1 MSNELI
7 VPEILLIDK
16 LEEMDNTLAPSVWE
30 ELREK
35 AKHELATIEFQ
46 EKHIS
51 EFVKAKR
58 KMVIQDFVEKA
69 IEKPMLITPEPND
82 EVKKQ
87 LYRLHMYCC
96 QRVINKKEIRLNP
109 LLLPSHALMEMRLAL
124 TAIMISYRLIT
135 PSCPY
140 RWDRSFFE
148 KNIIV
153 DKNQDGDIIMNFKNV
168 DVNSLNNA
176 INDEI
181 VTDWMIYRTY
191 DGAGIKTLMDTK
203 NNLMELPNY
212 ERGGHPAAEF
222 SRFQRKWKEKVN
234 KKEEIRNDAL
244 DLEFR
249 KTLIQS
255 VAQQTATELL
265 SSGISP
271 AELLEKICTSKNLSS
286 LMEQAKP
293 LANNRNATPTLS
305 DHKKD
310 RAGFIRPQTNKA
322 LPKQKD
328 QSEIEDYIDELL
340 DEE

>member
-30 ELREK
+30 DMRQK
-35 AKHELATIEFQ
+35 AKQDILTIEFQ

-58 KMVIQDFVEKA
+58 KMVIQDFVEQA
-69 IEKPMLITPEPND
+69 IEKPMIITPEPND

-87 LYRLHMYCC
+87 LYRLHVYCC

-140 RWDRSFFE
+140 RWDRAFFE
-148 KNIIV
+148 KNIVV
-153 DKNQDGDIIMNFKNV
+153 DKNQDGDIILKFKNV
-168 DVNSLNNA
+168 DVNSINNA

-271 AELLEKICTSKNLSS
+271 TELLEKICTSKNLSS
-286 LMEQAKP
+286 LMEQTKP
-293 LANNRNATPTLS
+293 LTQNNSTNKAIK
-305 DHKKD
+305 DHSKD
-310 RAGFIRPQTNKA
+310 RDGFIRPQTNKA
-322 LPKQKD
+322 LPKQKE
-328 QSEIEDYIDELL
+328 QTEIEDYIDELL

>member
-1 MSNELI
+1 MSNDLI

-30 ELREK
+30 DMREK
-35 AKHELATIEFQ
+35 AKHDLTTIEFQ

-69 IEKPMLITPEPND
+69 IEKPMLIKPEPND

-140 RWDRSFFE
+140 RWDRTFFE

-153 DKNQDGDIIMNFKNV
+153 DKNQDGDIILNFKNI
-168 DVNSLNNA
+168 DVNSINNA

-181 VTDWMIYRTY
+181 ITDWMIYRTY

-271 AELLEKICTSKNLSS
+271 TELLEKICTSKNLTS
-286 LMEQAKP
+286 LMEETKP
-293 LANNRNATPTLS
+293 LANKKSSGKALK
-305 DHKKD
+305 DHSKD
-310 RAGFIRPQTNKA
+310 RVDFIRPQTNKA

>member
-1 MSNELI
+1 MSNDLI

-16 LEEMDNTLAPSVWE
+16 LEEMDHSLAPSVWE
-30 ELREK
+30 DMREK
-35 AKHELATIEFQ
+35 AKQDIITIEFQ
-46 EKHIS
+46 EKHVPEI
-51 EFVKAKR
+51 VKAKR

-69 IEKPMLITPEPND
+69 IEKKIIIKPEPTE

-87 LYRLHMYCC
+87 LHRLHVFCC
-96 QRVINKKEIRLNP
+96 QRVINKREIRLNP
-109 LLLPSHALMEMRLAL
+109 LLLPSHALMEMHLAL

-140 RWDRSFFE
+140 RWDRNFFE
-148 KNIIV
+148 KNIIA
-153 DKNQDGDIIMNFKNV
+153 DKNQDGETILKFRNI

-176 INDEI
+176 ITEEF

-203 NNLMELPNY
+203 NNLLELPNY

-265 SSGISP
+265 SAGIS
-271 AELLEKICTSKNLSS
+271 AVELLEKICNSKNLTS
-286 LMEQAKP
+286 LINDTKP
-293 LANNRNATPTLS
+293 LTQNKETKQIS
-305 DHKKD
+305 KHSKD
-310 RAGFIRPQTNKA
+310 RNDFVRPQTNMITSR
-322 LPKQKD
+322 PKD
-328 QSEIEDYIDELL
+328 QSDIEDYIDELL

>member
-1 MSNELI
+1 MSNDLI
-7 VPEILLIDK
+7 IPEILLIDK
-16 LEEMDNTLAPSVWE
+16 LEEMDNTLAPCIWDDM
-30 ELREK
+30 REK
-35 AKHELATIEFQ
+35 AKQDLIVIESKETNVSELI
-46 EKHIS
+46 
-51 EFVKAKR
+51 KAKR
-58 KMVIQDFVEKA
+58 KMVIQDFVEQA
-69 IEKPMLITPEPND
+69 IEKPMIISPEPND

-87 LYRLHMYCC
+87 LYRLHVYCC
-96 QRVINKKEIRLNP
+96 QRVINNREVRLNP
-109 LLLPSHALMEMRLAL
+109 LLLPSQALMEMRLAL
-124 TAIMISYRLIT
+124 TAIMISYRLVT

-140 RWDRSFFE
+140 RWDRAFFE

-153 DKNQDGDIIMNFKNV
+153 DKNQDGDTILKFKNI
-168 DVNSLNNA
+168 DVNSINNA
-176 INDEI
+176 INDEF
-181 VTDWMIYRTY
+181 VTDWMIYRSY

-222 SRFQRKWKEKVN
+222 SRFQRKWKEKIN
-234 KKEEIRNDAL
+234 KKEEVRNDAL

-271 AELLEKICTSKNLSS
+271 TELLQKICTSKNLSS
-286 LMEQAKP
+286 LIEETKP
-293 LANNRNATPTLS
+293 LTNNNSSNAAL
-305 DHKKD
+305 KD
-310 RAGFIRPQTNKA
+310 YSRDRQGFIRPQTNKA
-322 LPKQKD
+322 LPKAKT